1 MNLAHD
7 VTKDEVKLKPFT
19 PGHVA
24 VYSLDSYGMATFVS
38 EKRFHGVGALPRY
51 QTSISE
57 YGESKTTLDPIIKT
71 ILWSCLFSR
80 LTGQGELLDH

>member
-57 YGESKTTLDPIIKT
+57 YGESKTTLDPIIKNHLMELSFLK
-71 ILWSCLFSR
+71 IDR
-80 LTGQGELLDH
+80 TG